1 MPGLYDIIGDRISY
15 WAEGNYIRTGRTMGF
30 LNFFVS
36 FGIPK
41 IIVVDADRLFSGM
54 FNKTF
59 QHTLLIPVHDVAR
72 VNDKA
77 IINRG
82 FLKYFNK
89 LQKINSSYKVSLHQ
103 WFQGVFFALYACNSG
118 PVYSSEIA

>member
-1 MPGLYDIIGDRISY
+1 MTGFGMGKDSVPKEIILEQFTGLAFGY
-15 WAEGNYIRTGRTMGF
+15 
-30 LNFFVS
+30 FFVS

-103 WFQGVFFALYACNSG
+103 WFQSLLFEMYAYNSL
-118 PVYSSEIA
+118 